1 MGKNRHVEV
10 EVICTSTVRLF
21 IWCEFALPF
30 IMLLVWTARVT
41 WYTFKCDRCD
51 FICKTCSFVCVHF
64 LQIVFSTDVFP
75 NTMYFQLVIFWRCQ
89 CLLLYGPPILF
100 FLARLIVWT
109 MTRLYIVTVLGT
121 GCWLNNSVK
130 VCQKVTESVT
140 WDKLQ

>member
-10 EVICTSTVRLF
+10 LCTSTVRLF

-30 IMLLVWTARVT
+30 IILLVWTARVT

-51 FICKTCSFVCVHF
+51 FICKTCSFVWVHF
-64 LQIVFSTDVFP
+64 CKLFFQLMFSEYYVFP
-75 NTMYFQLVIFWRCQ
+75 TGDILAISMFIVIWTTHS
-89 CLLLYGPPILF
+89 IL
-100 FLARLIVWT
+100 LARLIVWT
-109 MTRLYIVTVLGT
+109 MTRLYIATVLGT

>member
-1 MGKNRHVEV
+1 MYKY
-10 EVICTSTVRLF
+10 CTLVY
-21 IWCEFALPF
+21 
-30 IMLLVWTARVT
+30 LVWIRFAFSNITRLNSACHVIYILKV
-41 WYTFKCDRCD
+41 WSVWFYMQNM
-51 FICKTCSFVCVHF
+51 FICVSSFFANCF
-64 LQIVFSTDVFP
+64 FSWCFP
-75 NTMYFQLVIFWRCQ
+75 NTMFSQLVIFWRYQ